1 MAKEKKDV
9 VIKAVSPIVSV
20 EITPANTD
28 YFPAKSGEYHLV
40 ALKPDGSEK
49 IGSDFS
55 ASKKLFERT
64 YKKLSAP
71 PEGTSDTPKFM
82 VKKNP

>member
-9 VIKAVSPIVSV
+9 VIKAVSPIISV
-20 EITPANTD
+20 EITPANND
-28 YFPAKSGEYHLV
+28 YFPVKSGEYHMV
-40 ALKPDGSEK
+40 ALKPDGTQK

-55 ASKKLFERT
+55 ANKKLFEKT
-64 YKKLSAP
+64 YKKYTAA